1 LEKKELKIER
11 HLNNIKKEKEDVE
24 LLVAKLKKKIREME

>member
-1 LEKKELKIER
+1 LEKIGLKIEGR
-11 HLNNIKKEKEDVE
+11 LNNIKKEKEDVE